1 MRTVVIHNVTLQIG
15 SNRAENDR
23 LFHQALD
30 HDIWFHIDQHP
41 SAHMW
46 MPGVDKSNILDKKKL
61 YTIAL
66 QLKKYSRY
74 KSANSLTIRY
84 APKTS
89 LQATSR
95 RLGTL
100 LIKGKSQTINV

>member
-41 SAHMW
+41 SAHML

-74 KSANSLTIRY
+74 KSVNSLKIRY

-89 LQATSR
+89 LQGTSR
-95 RLGTL
+95 SGTL

>member
-46 MPGVDKSNILDKKKL
+46 MPGVDKSHMDR
-61 YTIAL
+61 TIDL
-66 QLKKYSRY
+66 SELKENTK
-74 KSANSLTIRY
+74 
-84 APKTS
+84 
-89 LQATSR
+89 
-95 RLGTL
+95 
-100 LIKGKSQTINV
+100 